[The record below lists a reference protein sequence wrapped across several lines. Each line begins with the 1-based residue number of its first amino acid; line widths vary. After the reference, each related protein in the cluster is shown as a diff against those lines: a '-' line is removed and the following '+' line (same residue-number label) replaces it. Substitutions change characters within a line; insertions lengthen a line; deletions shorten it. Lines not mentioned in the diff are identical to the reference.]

1 MNELYKNAPLVN
13 QRKLT
18 IGQGIGKQLRC
29 NEKKSFLKIEI
40 KNRKDMNRKII
51 AYFLIFASLILLI
64 FNITELNFDN
74 LKENRYTSIV
84 SNLLLILAMIFTIRD
99 INKKKNV

>member
-1 MNELYKNAPLVN
+1 
-13 QRKLT
+13 
-18 IGQGIGKQLRC
+18 
-29 NEKKSFLKIEI
+29 
-40 KNRKDMNRKII
+40 MNRKII

-64 FNITELNFDN
+64 FNISELNFDN
-74 LKENRYTSIV
+74 LKENRYASIV